1 MEREEL
7 KEILHWSTLF
17 LPCEVTQI
25 LDTCGRYTIG
35 NAFIAC
41 VILGHEL
48 SGADIDILI
57 QSSKAFD
64 C

>member
-1 MEREEL
+1 MKREEL

-17 LPCEVTQI
+17 LPREVTQI
-25 LDTCGRYTIG
+25 LDTCGTYSVG
-35 NAFIAC
+35 NAIIAC
-41 VILGHEL
+41 VILGYEL
-48 SGADIDILI
+48 FGSDVDTLI